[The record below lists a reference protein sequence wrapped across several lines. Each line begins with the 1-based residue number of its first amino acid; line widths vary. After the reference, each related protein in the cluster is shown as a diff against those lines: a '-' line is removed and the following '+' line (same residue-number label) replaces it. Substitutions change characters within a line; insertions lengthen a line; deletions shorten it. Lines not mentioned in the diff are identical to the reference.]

1 MPRCWHAAASRYS
14 KESYLELVDHIR
26 SIIPDV
32 TFSTDMIAGFC
43 GETEADHLDSVDLL
57 DRVKFNQ
64 GFLYAY
70 SMRAKTNA
78 YGNFDV
84 VCGPVCTYHRLFTT
98 LHVPFDVPC
107 LATMVIGC

>member
-1 MPRCWHAAASRYS
+1 MGTASSRYS

-43 GETEADHLDSVDLL
+43 GETEADHRDSVDLL

-78 YGNFDV
+78 SGDCDII
-84 VCGPVCTYHRLFTT
+84 CGPFPTFHRLFTT
-98 LHVPFDVPC
+98 LHARRVMCSTWRPW
-107 LATMVIGC
+107 